1 MQPKSVYLAGP
12 FFSDGQNNRVKT
24 VKNLLNKNQTINSDA
39 IFLPGKDEYT
49 DAAAGSFEWQIATF
63 NADIRQIDQA
73 DVVVAILDYDLEN
86 GQHEADAGT
95 IWECGYA
102 YAQHKPVFLVRF
114 DKQTEN
120 SINLMLAGSYTA
132 MFNGEKDIANLA
144 TYDFYNL
151 KNKYVHLDVI

>member
-12 FFSDGQNNRVKT
+12 FFSEGQNHRVNT
-24 VKNLLNKNQTINSDA
+24 VKSLLENNQTINSEA

-49 DAAAGSFEWQIATF
+49 AAKMGSFEWQIATF

-73 DVVVAILDYDLEN
+73 DLVVAILDYELE
-86 GQHEADAGT
+86 GDKHVPDSGT

-102 YAQHKPVFLVRF
+102 HGQHKPVILIRF
-114 DKQTEN
+114 DKNEKQA
-120 SINLMLAGSYTA
+120 INLMLAGSYTA
-132 MFNGEKDIANLA
+132 MFNGETDIANLA

-151 KNKYVHLDVI
+151 QNKYVPLDVV